1 MNRPARPSYLR
12 CLRPSL
18 QVPPRFHGS
27 NSKGKG
33 KICAIRHWAR
43 LFYGCGFLAGF
54 NENLV
59 NMALVAIMGDFSID
73 AVAAQWLVTGY
84 MIAVTVVVTCMAYLY
99 RRLSMRTLFFAAA
112 ALSIAGS
119 AGGFLAPN
127 FPLLL
132 VARLV
137 QAVGTGVFIPLMM
150 NVIVDRVPHGRLGTY
165 LAIGSAMIT
174 IGPATAPIVTGFMV
188 SDLGW
193 RSVFL
198 VPLAAAV
205 ALTVAGIFV
214 VRGGREPERA
224 RFDLPSALLTA
235 AGVTL
240 LCVGLSEVT
249 LRPAVGAAALIGAAL
264 ALGWFARRQEHL
276 ARPLV
281 SMEPLHHGMF
291 WPAALLVMVTMMTYF
306 SLSVMAPLYFEE
318 AAGLAASMAGVLM
331 VAPVLANAAA
341 SVLSGRALDR
351 WGEWPLLPAGL
362 AIAVA
367 GLGIT
372 IAGAL
377 AGSVVVAT
385 AGIFFGYL
393 GTGMVLSPAQTAG
406 LRRLPEELDSHGVT
420 LMSMAVQLSACLGPA
435 AYVGIMGSATAAAS
449 AAGAPAAQASAEG
462 FAGAMI
468 AALVVAA
475 AGLVTAVFYARF
487 TKRRPL

>member
-1 MNRPARPSYLR
+1 MRDS
-12 CLRPSL
+12 SL
-18 QVPPRFHGS
+18 GPLLAV
-27 NSKGKG
+27 
-33 KICAIRHWAR
+33 
-43 LFYGCGFLAGF
+43 FYGCGFLAGF

-59 NMALVAIMGDFSID
+59 NMALVAIMSDFSID

-127 FPLLL
+127 FLLLL

-214 VRGGREPERA
+214 VRGGREPELV

-318 AAGLAASMAGVLM
+318 AAGLAASAAGVLM

-377 AGSVVVAT
+377 AGSVVAT

-406 LRRLPEELDSHGVT
+406 LRRLPDELDSHGVT

-435 AYVGIMGSATAAAS
+435 AYVGIMSSATAAAS

>member
-1 MNRPARPSYLR
+1 MRDS
-12 CLRPSL
+12 SL
-18 QVPPRFHGS
+18 GPLLAV
-27 NSKGKG
+27 
-33 KICAIRHWAR
+33 
-43 LFYGCGFLAGF
+43 FYGCGFLAGF

-119 AGGFLAPN
+119 AGGLLAPS

-132 VARLV
+132 AARLV

-150 NVIVDRVPHGRLGTY
+150 NVIVDRVPHERLGTY

-249 LRPAVGAAALIGAAL
+249 LRPAVGAAAL

-318 AAGLAASMAGVLM
+318 AAGLAASAAGVLM

-351 WGEWPLLPAGL
+351 WGEWPLLPTGL

-367 GLGIT
+367 GLAAT

-377 AGSVVVAT
+377 TSSVVVAT
-385 AGIFFGYL
+385 TGIFFGYL

-406 LRRLPEELDSHGVT
+406 LRRLPDELDSHGVT

-435 AYVGIMGSATAAAS
+435 AYVGIMSSATAAAS

-475 AGLVTAVFYARF
+475 AGLVTAFFYARF
-487 TKRRPL
+487 AKRRRR

>member
-1 MNRPARPSYLR
+1 MRDS
-12 CLRPSL
+12 SL
-18 QVPPRFHGS
+18 GPLLAV
-27 NSKGKG
+27 
-33 KICAIRHWAR
+33 
-43 LFYGCGFLAGF
+43 FYGCGFLAGF

-362 AIAVA
+362 AIAGA

>member
-1 MNRPARPSYLR
+1 M
-12 CLRPSL
+12 
-18 QVPPRFHGS
+18 
-27 NSKGKG
+27 
-33 KICAIRHWAR
+33 
-43 LFYGCGFLAGF
+43 FYGCGFLAGF

-198 VPLAAAV
+198 VPLAAAA

>member
-1 MNRPARPSYLR
+1 MRDS
-12 CLRPSL
+12 SL
-18 QVPPRFHGS
+18 GPLLAV
-27 NSKGKG
+27 
-33 KICAIRHWAR
+33 
-43 LFYGCGFLAGF
+43 FYGCGFLAGF

-487 TKRRPL
+487 TKCRPL

>member
-1 MNRPARPSYLR
+1 MRDS
-12 CLRPSL
+12 SL
-18 QVPPRFHGS
+18 GPLLAV
-27 NSKGKG
+27 
-33 KICAIRHWAR
+33 
-43 LFYGCGFLAGF
+43 FYGCGFLAGF

-198 VPLAAAV
+198 VPLAAAA

>member
-1 MNRPARPSYLR
+1 MRDS
-12 CLRPSL
+12 SL
-18 QVPPRFHGS
+18 GPLLAV
-27 NSKGKG
+27 
-33 KICAIRHWAR
+33 
-43 LFYGCGFLAGF
+43 FYGCGFLAGF

-150 NVIVDRVPHGRLGTY
+150 NVIVDRVPHERLGTY

-174 IGPATAPIVTGFMV
+174 IGPATAPIVTGFMM

>member
-1 MNRPARPSYLR
+1 MRDS
-12 CLRPSL
+12 SL
-18 QVPPRFHGS
+18 GPLLAV
-27 NSKGKG
+27 
-33 KICAIRHWAR
+33 
-43 LFYGCGFLAGF
+43 FYGCGFLAGF

-127 FPLLL
+127 FLLLL

-249 LRPAVGAAALIGAAL
+249 LRPAVGAAALVGAVL

-281 SMEPLHHGMF
+281 SMEPLHHGTF

-331 VAPVLANAAA
+331 VAPVLANATA

-351 WGEWPLLPAGL
+351 WGEWSLLPTGL
-362 AIAVA
+362 AIAVT
-367 GLGIT
+367 GLAAT

-377 AGSVVVAT
+377 TGSLAVAT
-385 AGIFFGYL
+385 TGIFFGYL

-406 LRRLPEELDSHGVT
+406 LRRLPDELDSHGVT

-435 AYVGIMGSATAAAS
+435 AYVGIMSSATAS
-449 AAGAPAAQASAEG
+449 AAAAGVPAAQASAEG
-462 FAGAMI
+462 FATAMA

-475 AGLVTAVFYARF
+475 AGLAIAFFYARF
-487 TKRRPL
+487 AKRRRR

>member
-1 MNRPARPSYLR
+1 MRDS
-12 CLRPSL
+12 SL
-18 QVPPRFHGS
+18 GPLLAV
-27 NSKGKG
+27 
-33 KICAIRHWAR
+33 
-43 LFYGCGFLAGF
+43 FYGCGFLAGF

-435 AYVGIMGSATAAAS
+435 AYVGIMSSATAAAS
-449 AAGAPAAQASAEG
+449 AAGVPAAQASAEG
-462 FAGAMI
+462 FAVAMI

>member
-1 MNRPARPSYLR
+1 MRDS
-12 CLRPSL
+12 SL
-18 QVPPRFHGS
+18 GPLLAV
-27 NSKGKG
+27 
-33 KICAIRHWAR
+33 
-43 LFYGCGFLAGF
+43 FYGCGFLAGF

-59 NMALVAIMGDFSID
+59 NMALVVIMGDFSID

-214 VRGGREPERA
+214 VRGGREPELV

-318 AAGLAASMAGVLM
+318 AAGLAASAAGVLM

-377 AGSVVVAT
+377 AGSVVAT

-406 LRRLPEELDSHGVT
+406 LRRLPDELDSHGVT

-435 AYVGIMGSATAAAS
+435 AYVGIMSSATAAAS

>member
-1 MNRPARPSYLR
+1 MRDS
-12 CLRPSL
+12 SL
-18 QVPPRFHGS
+18 GPLLAV
-27 NSKGKG
+27 
-33 KICAIRHWAR
+33 
-43 LFYGCGFLAGF
+43 FYGCGFLAGF

-367 GLGIT
+367 GLGAT

-377 AGSVVVAT
+377 ALSVVVAT
-385 AGIFFGYL
+385 VGIFFGYL

-406 LRRLPEELDSHGVT
+406 LRRLPDELDSHGVT

-435 AYVGIMGSATAAAS
+435 AYIGIMSSATAAAS

-468 AALVVAA
+468 AALVVAT

-487 TKRRPL
+487 TRRRPL

>member
-1 MNRPARPSYLR
+1 MRDS
-12 CLRPSL
+12 SL
-18 QVPPRFHGS
+18 GPLLAV
-27 NSKGKG
+27 
-33 KICAIRHWAR
+33 
-43 LFYGCGFLAGF
+43 FYGCGFLAGF

-150 NVIVDRVPHGRLGTY
+150 NVIVDRVPHGCLGTY

-174 IGPATAPIVTGFMV
+174 IGPATAPIVTGFMM

>member
-1 MNRPARPSYLR
+1 MRDS
-12 CLRPSL
+12 SL
-18 QVPPRFHGS
+18 GPLLAV
-27 NSKGKG
+27 
-33 KICAIRHWAR
+33 
-43 LFYGCGFLAGF
+43 FYGCGFLAGF

-112 ALSIAGS
+112 ALSVAGS

-127 FPLLL
+127 FLLLL

-205 ALTVAGIFV
+205 ALMVVGIFV

-249 LRPAVGAAALIGAAL
+249 LRPAVGAAALVGAVL

-318 AAGLAASMAGVLM
+318 AAGLAASAAGVLM

-362 AIAVA
+362 AIAVT
-367 GLGIT
+367 GLAAT

-377 AGSVVVAT
+377 TGSLAVAT
-385 AGIFFGYL
+385 TGIFFGYL

-406 LRRLPEELDSHGVT
+406 LRRLPDELDSHGVT

-435 AYVGIMGSATAAAS
+435 AYVGIMSSATAAAS

-475 AGLVTAVFYARF
+475 AGLAIAFFYARF
-487 TKRRPL
+487 AKRRRR

>member
-1 MNRPARPSYLR
+1 MRDS
-12 CLRPSL
+12 SL
-18 QVPPRFHGS
+18 GPLLAV
-27 NSKGKG
+27 
-33 KICAIRHWAR
+33 
-43 LFYGCGFLAGF
+43 FYGCGFLAGF

-127 FPLLL
+127 FLLLL

-249 LRPAVGAAALIGAAL
+249 LRPAVGAAALVGAVL

-281 SMEPLHHGMF
+281 SMEPLHHGTF

-318 AAGLAASMAGVLM
+318 AAGLAASAAGVLM

-385 AGIFFGYL
+385 VGIFFGYL

-406 LRRLPEELDSHGVT
+406 LRRLPDELGSHGVT

-435 AYVGIMGSATAAAS
+435 AYVGIMSSATAS
-449 AAGAPAAQASAEG
+449 AAAAGVPAAQASAEG
-462 FAGAMI
+462 FATAMA

-475 AGLVTAVFYARF
+475 AGLAIAFFYARF
-487 TKRRPL
+487 AKRRRR

>member
-1 MNRPARPSYLR
+1 MRDS
-12 CLRPSL
+12 SL
-18 QVPPRFHGS
+18 GPLLAV
-27 NSKGKG
+27 
-33 KICAIRHWAR
+33 
-43 LFYGCGFLAGF
+43 FYGCGFLAGF

>member
-1 MNRPARPSYLR
+1 MRDS
-12 CLRPSL
+12 SL
-18 QVPPRFHGS
+18 GPLLAV
-27 NSKGKG
+27 
-33 KICAIRHWAR
+33 
-43 LFYGCGFLAGF
+43 FYGCGFLAGF

-73 AVAAQWLVTGY
+73 AVAVQWLVTGY

-224 RFDLPSALLTA
+224 RFDLLSALLTA

-249 LRPAVGAAALIGAAL
+249 LRPAVGAAALVGAVL
-264 ALGWFARRQEHL
+264 ALGWFAWRQEHL

-281 SMEPLHHGMF
+281 SMEPLHHGTF

-318 AAGLAASMAGVLM
+318 AAGLAASAAGVLM
-331 VAPVLANAAA
+331 VAPVLANATA

-351 WGEWPLLPAGL
+351 WGEWPLLPTGL

-377 AGSVVVAT
+377 AGSVVAT

-406 LRRLPEELDSHGVT
+406 LRRLPDELDSHGVT

-435 AYVGIMGSATAAAS
+435 AYVGIMSSATAAAS

>member
-1 MNRPARPSYLR
+1 MRDS
-12 CLRPSL
+12 SL
-18 QVPPRFHGS
+18 GPLLAV
-27 NSKGKG
+27 
-33 KICAIRHWAR
+33 
-43 LFYGCGFLAGF
+43 FYGCGFLAGF

-127 FPLLL
+127 FLLLL

-367 GLGIT
+367 GLAAT

-377 AGSVVVAT
+377 TSSVVVAT

-406 LRRLPEELDSHGVT
+406 LRRLPDELDSHGVT

-435 AYVGIMGSATAAAS
+435 AYIGIMSSATAAAS

>member
-1 MNRPARPSYLR
+1 MRDS
-12 CLRPSL
+12 SL
-18 QVPPRFHGS
+18 GPLLAV
-27 NSKGKG
+27 
-33 KICAIRHWAR
+33 
-43 LFYGCGFLAGF
+43 FYGCGFLAGF

-127 FPLLL
+127 FLLLL

-214 VRGGREPERA
+214 VRGGREPELV

-249 LRPAVGAAALIGAAL
+249 LRPVVGAVALIGAVL
-264 ALGWFARRQEHL
+264 ALGWFAQRQEHL

-281 SMEPLHHGMF
+281 SLEPLHHGTF

-306 SLSVMAPLYFEE
+306 SLSVMAPRPRC
-318 AAGLAASMAGVLM
+318 S
-331 VAPVLANAAA
+331 
-341 SVLSGRALDR
+341 RAVP
-351 WGEWPLLPAGL
+351 W
-362 AIAVA
+362 
-367 GLGIT
+367 
-372 IAGAL
+372 IAGESGPCCRR
-377 AGSVVVAT
+377 GSPSPSRDWRQP
-385 AGIFFGYL
+385 
-393 GTGMVLSPAQTAG
+393 SPAP
-406 LRRLPEELDSHGVT
+406 LRDRSPWRRRAS
-420 LMSMAVQLSACLGPA
+420 SSA
-435 AYVGIMGSATAAAS
+435 ISARAWCS
-449 AAGAPAAQASAEG
+449 
-462 FAGAMI
+462 
-468 AALVVAA
+468 
-475 AGLVTAVFYARF
+475 
-487 TKRRPL
+487 RRPRRPGCAACPTSWIPTA

>member
-1 MNRPARPSYLR
+1 MRDS
-12 CLRPSL
+12 SL
-18 QVPPRFHGS
+18 GPLLAV
-27 NSKGKG
+27 
-33 KICAIRHWAR
+33 
-43 LFYGCGFLAGF
+43 FYGCGFLAGF

-281 SMEPLHHGMF
+281 SMGPLHHGMF

-406 LRRLPEELDSHGVT
+406 LRRLPDELDSHGVT

-487 TKRRPL
+487 TKRRRR

>member
-1 MNRPARPSYLR
+1 MRDS
-12 CLRPSL
+12 SL
-18 QVPPRFHGS
+18 GPLLAV
-27 NSKGKG
+27 
-33 KICAIRHWAR
+33 
-43 LFYGCGFLAGF
+43 FYGCGFLAGF

-127 FPLLL
+127 FLLLL

-406 LRRLPEELDSHGVT
+406 LRRLPDELDSHGVT

-435 AYVGIMGSATAAAS
+435 AYVGIMSSATAAAS

>member
-1 MNRPARPSYLR
+1 MRDS
-12 CLRPSL
+12 SL
-18 QVPPRFHGS
+18 GPLLAV
-27 NSKGKG
+27 
-33 KICAIRHWAR
+33 
-43 LFYGCGFLAGF
+43 FYGCGFLAGF

-59 NMALVAIMGDFSID
+59 NMALVAIMGDFSVD
-73 AVAAQWLVTGY
+73 AVGAQWLVTGY

-99 RRLSMRTLFFAAA
+99 RRLSMRALFFTAA

-132 VARLV
+132 AARLV

-150 NVIVDRVPHGRLGTY
+150 NVVVDRVPHERLGTY

-174 IGPATAPIVTGFMV
+174 IGPATAPIATGFMV

-198 VPLAAAV
+198 VPLAVAV
-205 ALTVAGIFV
+205 ALTAVGVFV

-249 LRPAVGAAALIGAAL
+249 LRPAVGAAALVGAAL

-318 AAGLAASMAGVLM
+318 AAGLAASAAGVLM
-331 VAPVLANAAA
+331 VAPVLADAAA

-406 LRRLPEELDSHGVT
+406 LRRLPDELDSHGVT

-435 AYVGIMGSATAAAS
+435 AYIGIMSSATAAAS

-475 AGLVTAVFYARF
+475 AGLVTAVFYSRF

>member
-1 MNRPARPSYLR
+1 MRDS
-12 CLRPSL
+12 SL
-18 QVPPRFHGS
+18 GPLLAV
-27 NSKGKG
+27 
-33 KICAIRHWAR
+33 
-43 LFYGCGFLAGF
+43 FYGCGFLAGF

-198 VPLAAAV
+198 VLLAAAV

>member
-1 MNRPARPSYLR
+1 MRDS
-12 CLRPSL
+12 SL
-18 QVPPRFHGS
+18 GPLLAV
-27 NSKGKG
+27 
-33 KICAIRHWAR
+33 
-43 LFYGCGFLAGF
+43 FYGCGFLAGF

-119 AGGFLAPN
+119 AGGFLAPS
-127 FPLLL
+127 FLLLL

-214 VRGGREPERA
+214 VRGGREPELV

-291 WPAALLVMVTMMTYF
+291 WSAALLVMVTMMTYF

-318 AAGLAASMAGVLM
+318 AAGLAASAAGVLM

-377 AGSVVVAT
+377 AGSVVAT

-406 LRRLPEELDSHGVT
+406 LRRLPDELDSHGVT

-435 AYVGIMGSATAAAS
+435 AYVGIMSSATAAAS

>member
-1 MNRPARPSYLR
+1 MRDS
-12 CLRPSL
+12 SL
-18 QVPPRFHGS
+18 GPLLAV
-27 NSKGKG
+27 
-33 KICAIRHWAR
+33 
-43 LFYGCGFLAGF
+43 FYGCGFLAGF

-174 IGPATAPIVTGFMV
+174 IGPATAPIATGFMV

>member
-1 MNRPARPSYLR
+1 MRDS
-12 CLRPSL
+12 SL
-18 QVPPRFHGS
+18 GPLLAV
-27 NSKGKG
+27 
-33 KICAIRHWAR
+33 
-43 LFYGCGFLAGF
+43 FYGCGFLAGF

-205 ALTVAGIFV
+205 ALTVVGIFV

-318 AAGLAASMAGVLM
+318 AAGLAASAAGVLM

-341 SVLSGRALDR
+341 SVLSGAL
-351 WGEWPLLPAGL
+351 W
-362 AIAVA
+362 
-367 GLGIT
+367 
-372 IAGAL
+372 IAGASGPCCRQ
-377 AGSVVVAT
+377 GSPSPSQVWGSPLPALSGVGRRRHG
-385 AGIFFGYL
+385 GIFFGYL

-406 LRRLPEELDSHGVT
+406 LRRLPDELDSHGVT
-420 LMSMAVQLSACLGPA
+420 LMSMAVQLSACLG
-435 AYVGIMGSATAAAS
+435 
-449 AAGAPAAQASAEG
+449 
-462 FAGAMI
+462 
-468 AALVVAA
+468 
-475 AGLVTAVFYARF
+475 
-487 TKRRPL
+487 RRPYRHYELRHGSGRRSRCACRPG

>member
-1 MNRPARPSYLR
+1 MRDS
-12 CLRPSL
+12 SL
-18 QVPPRFHGS
+18 GPLLAV
-27 NSKGKG
+27 
-33 KICAIRHWAR
+33 
-43 LFYGCGFLAGF
+43 FYGCGFLADF

-137 QAVGTGVFIPLMM
+137 QAAGTGVFIPLMM

-188 SDLGW
+188 SDWGW

-214 VRGGREPERA
+214 VRGGREPELV

-281 SMEPLHHGMF
+281 SMGPLHHGMF

-318 AAGLAASMAGVLM
+318 AAGLAASAAGVLM

-385 AGIFFGYL
+385 VGIFFGYL

-406 LRRLPEELDSHGVT
+406 LRRLPDELDSHGVT

-435 AYVGIMGSATAAAS
+435 AYIGIMSSATAAAA
-449 AAGAPAAQASAEG
+449 AAGVPAAQASAEG

-487 TKRRPL
+487 TRRRRR

>member
-1 MNRPARPSYLR
+1 MRDS
-12 CLRPSL
+12 SL
-18 QVPPRFHGS
+18 GPLLAV
-27 NSKGKG
+27 
-33 KICAIRHWAR
+33 
-43 LFYGCGFLAGF
+43 FYGCGFLAGF

-174 IGPATAPIVTGFMV
+174 IGPATAPIVTGFMM

>member
-1 MNRPARPSYLR
+1 MRDS
-12 CLRPSL
+12 SL
-18 QVPPRFHGS
+18 GPLLAV
-27 NSKGKG
+27 
-33 KICAIRHWAR
+33 
-43 LFYGCGFLAGF
+43 FYGCGFLAGF

-84 MIAVTVVVTCMAYLY
+84 MIAATVVVTCMAYLY

>member
-1 MNRPARPSYLR
+1 MRDS
-12 CLRPSL
+12 SL
-18 QVPPRFHGS
+18 GPLLAV
-27 NSKGKG
+27 
-33 KICAIRHWAR
+33 
-43 LFYGCGFLAGF
+43 FYGCGFLAGF

-174 IGPATAPIVTGFMV
+174 IGPATAPIVTGFMM

-291 WPAALLVMVTMMTYF
+291 WPAALLVMVTMMPYF

>member
-1 MNRPARPSYLR
+1 MRDS
-12 CLRPSL
+12 SL
-18 QVPPRFHGS
+18 GPLLAV
-27 NSKGKG
+27 
-33 KICAIRHWAR
+33 
-43 LFYGCGFLAGF
+43 FYGCGFLAGF

-127 FPLLL
+127 FLLLL

-318 AAGLAASMAGVLM
+318 AAGLAASAAGVLM

-367 GLGIT
+367 GLAAT

-377 AGSVVVAT
+377 TSSVVVAT

-406 LRRLPEELDSHGVT
+406 LRRLPDELDSHGVT

-435 AYVGIMGSATAAAS
+435 AYIGIMSSATAAAS

-487 TKRRPL
+487 TKRRRR

>member
-1 MNRPARPSYLR
+1 MRDS
-12 CLRPSL
+12 SL
-18 QVPPRFHGS
+18 GPLLAV
-27 NSKGKG
+27 
-33 KICAIRHWAR
+33 
-43 LFYGCGFLAGF
+43 FYGCGFLAGF

-351 WGEWPLLPAGL
+351 WGEWSLLPAGL

>member
-1 MNRPARPSYLR
+1 MRDS
-12 CLRPSL
+12 SL
-18 QVPPRFHGS
+18 GPLLAV
-27 NSKGKG
+27 
-33 KICAIRHWAR
+33 
-43 LFYGCGFLAGF
+43 FYGCGFLAGF

-127 FPLLL
+127 FLLLL

-214 VRGGREPERA
+214 VRGGREPELV

-318 AAGLAASMAGVLM
+318 AAGLAASAAGVLM

-377 AGSVVVAT
+377 AGSVVAT

-406 LRRLPEELDSHGVT
+406 LRRLPDELDSHGVT

-435 AYVGIMGSATAAAS
+435 AYVGIMSSATAAAS
-449 AAGAPAAQASAEG
+449 AAGAAAAQASAEG

>member
-1 MNRPARPSYLR
+1 MRDS
-12 CLRPSL
+12 SL
-18 QVPPRFHGS
+18 GPLLAV
-27 NSKGKG
+27 
-33 KICAIRHWAR
+33 
-43 LFYGCGFLAGF
+43 FYGCGFLAGF

-112 ALSIAGS
+112 ALSIVGS